1 MEVKESIGLEE
12 LTALLSTPTDAE
24 RQRIITMGRQ
34 TGRSQLLEAFLTE
47 QSSEQIAEL
56 EAGAGRIMDSV
67 QKQTVHQFLGTEQ
80 KLPDDMTRNQRRIAE
95 KQMKRLMERGR
106 PAIQNKPK
114 IKKRKKR

>member
-1 MEVKESIGLEE
+1 MEVKESTGLEK
-12 LTALLSTPTDAE
+12 LTALLSAPTDAE
-24 RQRIITMGRQ
+24 RQRIIAMGRQ

-47 QSSEQIAEL
+47 QY
-56 EAGAGRIMDSV
+56 
-67 QKQTVHQFLGTEQ
+67 
-80 KLPDDMTRNQRRIAE
+80 QRRIAE